1 VEECTNL
8 LVPVCCSASHIAMTS
23 IRMEPVWIILGQ
35 SAGHAA
41 VQSLREKVPVQKI
54 TLTDLQKILVAQEQ
68 KISWSGK

>member
-1 VEECTNL
+1 
-8 LVPVCCSASHIAMTS
+8 MTS

-54 TLTDLQKILVAQEQ
+54 ALTDLQKTLVAQDQ
-68 KISWSGK
+68 KISWTGK